1 MSHIEKKLEYVEEEK
16 HRLECRLK
24 NTELELKE
32 TEASLEQS
40 KSKRK
45 VSCRCFL
52 RSVKNGLYLLVLVYC
67 RCAWYCFVDTNTN
80 AGYLHCTN
88 MKASTWRFQMTKIK
102 WQSFEFSQM
111 GLIINPICEN
121 SCKTRSSLGIVKLES
136 VSDEF
141 RFDESNEKV
150 VRLWSPFPCILAF
163 YPFPKLVVSFFFSSL
178 TIQCR
183 P

>member
-24 NTELELKE
+24 NKELELKE

-52 RSVKNGLYLLVLVYC
+52 RSVKNWLYLLVLVCC
-67 RCAWYCFVDTNTN
+67 RCAWYCVVDTNTN
-80 AGYLHCTN
+80 ASYLHCTN
-88 MKASTWRFQMTKIK
+88 MKASTWRFQMTR

-121 SCKTRSSLGIVKLES
+121 SCKTCSSLGIVKLES

-150 VRLWSPFPCILAF
+150 VRLWSLFPCILPF